1 MVQLDLSNRQAME
14 VIRKCT
20 NNTFVSKLDMSDN
33 QLTHKF
39 ITQLKKEKGLSKYLK
54 KIVAKGMRIDI
65 RQLKKEGIN
74 ITTAS
79 NGVNIAIVGDITI
92 EF

>member
-1 MVQLDLSNRQAME
+1 ME

-65 RQLKKEGIN
+65 R
-74 ITTAS
+74 
-79 NGVNIAIVGDITI
+79 
-92 EF
+92 

>member
-1 MVQLDLSNRQAME
+1 ME
-14 VIRKCT
+14 AIRKCT

-54 KIVAKGMRIDI
+54 KIVAKGMRIEK
-65 RQLKKEGIN
+65 R
-74 ITTAS
+74 
-79 NGVNIAIVGDITI
+79 
-92 EF
+92 